1 MSRALAFCLA
11 VCLLLLSSANSWAA
25 CVVTAPTLSFGP
37 YDGLSGAPATTSATA
52 VVTCNETPPPTVTLE
67 LGPSAVSGGFF
78 PRQMRHDSGSDRLAY
93 NFYVDAGG
101 AAVWGD
107 GTGGTATRS
116 DRVFKNKPW
125 TVTLYGR
132 IPAGQDV
139 SAGSYSDTLT
149 ITINF

>member
-1 MSRALAFCLA
+1 VLYGKLGFAT
-11 VCLLLLSSANSWAA
+11 AA
-25 CVVTAPTLSFGP
+25 CVVTAPALSFGP

-52 VVTCNETPPPTVTLE
+52 VVTCNEAPPPTVTME

-78 PRQMRHDSGSDRLAY
+78 PRQMRNDSGSDRLAY

-101 AAVWGD
+101 ATVWGD

>member
-1 MSRALAFCLA
+1 
-11 VCLLLLSSANSWAA
+11 
-25 CVVTAPTLSFGP
+25 
-37 YDGLSGAPATTSATA
+37 
-52 VVTCNETPPPTVTLE
+52 VVTCNEAPPPTVTME

-125 TVTLYGR
+125 TVTIYGR